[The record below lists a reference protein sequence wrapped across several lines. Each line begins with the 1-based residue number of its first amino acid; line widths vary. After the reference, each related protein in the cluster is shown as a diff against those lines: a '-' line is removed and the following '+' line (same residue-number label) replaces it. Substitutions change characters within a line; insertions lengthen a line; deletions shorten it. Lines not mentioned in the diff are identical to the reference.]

1 MPDNNTTR
9 EFSYSLPITYKGVSY
24 PSAPA
29 NILTDGSNTYNRESK
44 EVSQK
49 LPINSNS
56 YWYSRNQ

>member
-1 MPDNNTTR
+1 MSYNTH
-9 EFSYSLPITYKGVSY
+9 
-24 PSAPA
+24 
-29 NILTDGSNTYNRESK
+29 NRESK